1 MTTSEKINI
10 AFAIDAKYTPH
21 LEALLKSICY
31 YNKHVNFYVLHN
43 DIPTEW
49 FEGIRCKLE
58 KMGHNLFL
66 FIFLTIF
73 LKIIRRWNIFLRR
86 VVIIVL

>member
-1 MTTSEKINI
+1 MATSEKINI

-43 DIPTEW
+43 DIPAEW
-49 FEGIRCKLE
+49 FEGIRC
-58 KMGHNLFL
+58 
-66 FIFLTIF
+66 
-73 LKIIRRWNIFLRR
+73 
-86 VVIIVL
+86 